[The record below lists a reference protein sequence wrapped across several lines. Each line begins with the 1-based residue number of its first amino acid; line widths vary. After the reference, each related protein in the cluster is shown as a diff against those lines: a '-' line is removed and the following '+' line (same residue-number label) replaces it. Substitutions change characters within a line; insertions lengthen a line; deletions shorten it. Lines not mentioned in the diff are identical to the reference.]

1 MKIINWELAKN
12 PLNWVIVFLMVFI
25 AGLAIHFVTEHVQ
38 IAAIGGPLNAA
49 SARASSP
56 GVSTVA

>member
-1 MKIINWELAKN
+1 MRIINWELASN
-12 PLNWVIVFLMVFI
+12 PLNWVIAFLMVFI

-49 SARASSP
+49 SSRAASP
-56 GVSTVA
+56 NVPIFS